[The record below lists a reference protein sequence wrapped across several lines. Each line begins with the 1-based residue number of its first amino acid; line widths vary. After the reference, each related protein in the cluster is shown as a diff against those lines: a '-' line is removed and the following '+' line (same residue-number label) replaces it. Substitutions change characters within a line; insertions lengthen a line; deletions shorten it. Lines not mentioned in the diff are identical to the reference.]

1 MSRPSRRLTAQL
13 LLLAVVFIW
22 GSSFA
27 VVKDALRDIS
37 PLLFNLIRMC
47 LAFVCLAVFYRGH
60 IGRIDHRAVAS
71 GAVVG
76 FCLAMG
82 YAFQTTGLALTT
94 PSKSA
99 FITGFSVV
107 LVPLL
112 AATPGLRPASASPPR
127 WNAWTGALLAL
138 GGITLLTAPA
148 KFAAV
153 GVSSP
158 ASVLFGF
165 DFGGINMGDLLTL
178 AGALGFALH
187 VIALA
192 HTSPRVPFEQLAL
205 LQIGFCAVFMAIGTP
220 LAEHSFIHITLR
232 LAVAFVIA
240 GVLATAVAFTVQSWA
255 QRYLAT
261 TQTALLLA
269 MEPVFAAI
277 TSLVVLGER
286 LSLRASV
293 GALLILAGIALTEL
307 VPYPVQP
314 TTHEALPQQ

>member
-1 MSRPSRRLTAQL
+1 MARALSRRLSAQL
-13 LLLAVVFIW
+13 LLLCVVFIW
-22 GSSFA
+22 GSSFV

-47 LAFVCLAVFYRGH
+47 LAFLCLAVFYRGH
-60 IGRIDHRAVAS
+60 IGRINRRAVVS
-71 GAVVG
+71 GGVVG
-76 FCLAMG
+76 FCLAIG

-112 AATPGLRPASASPPR
+112 AATPGLRPANAVPPR
-127 WNAWTGALLAL
+127 WNAWTGALLAFAGL
-138 GGITLLTAPA
+138 TLLTAPA
-148 KFAAV
+148 RSAAA
-153 GVSSP
+153 GVSP
-158 ASVLFGF
+158 AAALIGL
-165 DFGGINMGDLLTL
+165 DFGGINLGDLLTL
-178 AGALGFALH
+178 GCALGFALH
-187 VIALA
+187 IIALA

-205 LQIGFCAVFMAIGTP
+205 LQVGFCAAFMAIGTP
-220 LAEHSFIHITLR
+220 LLEHAFIRLTLH
-232 LAVAFVIA
+232 LAAAFIIA
-240 GVLATAVAFTVQSWA
+240 AVLATAAAFTIQSWA
-255 QRYLAT
+255 QRYLAP

-269 MEPVFAAI
+269 LEPVFAAF

-286 LSLRASV
+286 LSLRASL